1 MIYFFIKKYVNSE
14 LLFKKLSIKNISW
27 QSTNKIEC
35 YKFKK
40 NLVLFLNYLFVV
52 FLIVSPLSLVAST
65 IEMPSPPQ
73 STPTGIYVTEGTTLV
88 GEITIT
94 DVQSETTIY
103 VSSGTTLVGKNNI
116 IISKV
121 ENILLNFDSNV
132 EVNDDKNNILGVSKG
147 FIPQQEVK
155 DKILKAHQEKNIEKA
170 KHTWFFSL
178 SNPIIPNLGKM
189 DFSIG
194 IVNSTSSQFTF
205 GTIQTIQKSCAFHS
219 KKIRKETLC
228 TSFLFVEKYKN
239 TKIALRGPPSLFV

>member
-1 MIYFFIKKYVNSE
+1 MLIQNYCLIKPHIKKI
-14 LLFKKLSIKNISW
+14 KLQSI
-27 QSTNKIEC
+27 NKIELS
-35 YKFKK
+35 KFNK
-40 NLVLFLNYLFVV
+40 NFLFFLNYLYVV
-52 FLIVSPLSLVAST
+52 IIVILSPQSLIASE
-65 IEMPSPPQ
+65 IETPSPDQ
-73 STPTGIYVTEGTTLV
+73 SIPTGIYVKEGTTLV
-88 GEITIT
+88 GEMNSTE
-94 DVQSETTIY
+94 VQSETIIY
-103 VSSGTTLVGKNNI
+103 VSSGTTIVGEINISNSKIKNI
-116 IISKV
+116 VS
-121 ENILLNFDSNV
+121 NFDSNV